1 MDFNYLIA
9 PLATVIGIIATIL
22 TVTGSNR
29 SVRTDMAEMRTELKG
44 EMAEMRIELKSDM
57 AELRTELKNDMSEM
71 RTELKGDIAELKTEF
86 RSEIGRIDKR
96 MDNLDD
102 RIYDLTLTMV
112 GMRQDFNRATTPHT
126 AMRSNDLAAA

>member
-9 PLATVIGIIATIL
+9 PLVTVIGIIATIL
-22 TVTGSNR
+22 TITSSNR
-29 SVRTDMAEMRTELKG
+29 SVRAD
-44 EMAEMRIELKSDM
+44 
-57 AELRTELKNDMSEM
+57 
-71 RTELKGDIAELKTEF
+71 LKGDMADLKTEF

-112 GMRQDFNRATTPHT
+112 GMRQDFNRAITPHS
-126 AMRSNDLAAA
+126 AIRPNDLAA